1 MSPEEKNNINGKLE
15 ELSTQ
20 VVRILSYLESDT
32 KTNTK
37 GLVERIS
44 DNEDK
49 LDKLERQQ
57 EIKSA
62 KISAFGMIGG
72 IISVIFYMI
81 VEQLIK
87 NRIE

>member
-37 GLVERIS
+37 
-44 DNEDK
+44 
-49 LDKLERQQ
+49 
-57 EIKSA
+57 
-62 KISAFGMIGG
+62 FW
-72 IISVIFYMI
+72 
-81 VEQLIK
+81 
-87 NRIE
+87 

>member
-72 IISVIFYMI
+72 VISVIFYMI

>member
-72 IISVIFYMI
+72 VISVIFYMV

>member
-1 MSPEEKNNINGKLE
+1 MSPEEKENIYNKLDK
-15 ELSTQ
+15 LDTQ
-20 VVRILSYLESDT
+20 VVRILSYLESDS

-44 DNEDK
+44 DNENK

-62 KISAFGMIGG
+62 KISVFGMIGG
-72 IISVIFYMI
+72 VLSIIIYMI
-81 VEQLIK
+81 IEQLIK
-87 NRIE
+87 LKIK

>member
-72 IISVIFYMI
+72 VISVVFYMI